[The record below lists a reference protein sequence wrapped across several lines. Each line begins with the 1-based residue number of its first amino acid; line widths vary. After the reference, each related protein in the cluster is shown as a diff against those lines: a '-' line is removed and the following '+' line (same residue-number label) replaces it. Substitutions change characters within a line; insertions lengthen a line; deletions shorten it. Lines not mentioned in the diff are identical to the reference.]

1 MWLCSASMQRLVL
14 CSAQTNFSTKQ
25 PIDLPINQP
34 IDLSFH
40 PQSSNQQFTQWLK
53 HEPASCY
60 KQASKQP
67 SKQGH
72 RHTDTDTQT
81 PRHTDTHTHI
91 HIHMRIHIHIHIHAR
106 SHMRTDTHTQ
116 TPTPTHTHTWH
127 INSPTNDLIS
137 YAVVSQLQ
145 YFERQLNQ
153 PITQFSLASH
163 SIRMWT
169 NQPLEATS

>member
-81 PRHTDTHTHI
+81 RRHRGTQTHSHSHSHSHAHSHSHSHSRALAHAHRHTHTN
-91 HIHMRIHIHIHIHAR
+91 
-106 SHMRTDTHTQ
+106 
-116 TPTPTHTHTWH
+116 THTHTHTHDTSIHQPMIWSATQLSANYS
-127 INSPTNDLIS
+127 ILSGNSTNL
-137 YAVVSQLQ
+137 
-145 YFERQLNQ
+145 
-153 PITQFSLASH
+153 SH
-163 SIRMWT
+163 
-169 NQPLEATS
+169 NFH